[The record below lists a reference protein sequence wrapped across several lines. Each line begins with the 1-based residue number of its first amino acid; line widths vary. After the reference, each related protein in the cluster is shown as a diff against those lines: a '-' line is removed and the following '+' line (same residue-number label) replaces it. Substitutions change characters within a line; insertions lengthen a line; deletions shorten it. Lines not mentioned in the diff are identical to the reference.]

1 MIIRLGGDG
10 GMQIPPAQAPLAV
23 WWIIWFAI
31 LGGLI
36 TIGMVADPAQVG
48 AQGNQG
54 PLAYVGVGPLVLSS
68 ILRWLVLPRIAER
81 SKALVTF
88 ILGAALAEACG
99 LLGLF
104 LGGDKR
110 EALFLL
116 GVFGVAQWIPLFA
129 RRYFTQAGAARQ
141 GLR

>member
-1 MIIRLGGDG
+1 LKARLGGDR

-31 LGGLI
+31 LGGLV
-36 TIGMVADPAQVG
+36 TIGVVIDPAQIG
-48 AQGNQG
+48 AQGDQG
-54 PLAYVGVGPLVLSS
+54 PLAYAGVGPLVLSS

-88 ILGAALAEACG
+88 IVGAALAEGCGILG
-99 LLGLF
+99 LL
-104 LGGDKR
+104 LGGDQR
-110 EALFLL
+110 EAMFLL
-116 GVFGVAQWIPLFA
+116 GVFGVTQWMPLFA
-129 RRYFTQAGAARQ
+129 RRYFKPAGAAGH